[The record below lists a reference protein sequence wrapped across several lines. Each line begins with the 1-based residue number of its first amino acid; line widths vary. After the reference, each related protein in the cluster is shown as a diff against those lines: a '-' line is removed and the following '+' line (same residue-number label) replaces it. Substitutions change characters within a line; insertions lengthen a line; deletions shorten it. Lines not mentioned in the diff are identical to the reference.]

1 MKSSISYAIP
11 CEDFKMLKRTDT
23 RVMVASLTSLALL
36 LLAVL
41 AYFMTYS
48 ESIQVKESLIVTRS
62 SDHHNVNVSIR
73 ELLSLVGESAAL
85 PPHAPVNKSCVPE
98 VLPR

>member
-1 MKSSISYAIP
+1 MW
-11 CEDFKMLKRTDT
+11 KRTDT
-23 RVMVASLTSLALL
+23 RVMVAYLTLLTLL
-36 LLAVL
+36 LLSL
-41 AYFMTYS
+41 MAYFMTHS
-48 ESIQVKESLIVTRS
+48 ESIQVKESLRVTGS

-98 VLPR
+98 NLPR

>member
-1 MKSSISYAIP
+1 
-11 CEDFKMLKRTDT
+11 MLKRTDT
-23 RVMVASLTSLALL
+23 RVMVAYLTLLTLL
-36 LLAVL
+36 LLSL
-41 AYFMTYS
+41 MAYFMTHS
-48 ESIQVKESLIVTRS
+48 ESIQVKESLIVTGS

-98 VLPR
+98 NLLR

>member
-1 MKSSISYAIP
+1 
-11 CEDFKMLKRTDT
+11 MLKRTDT
-23 RVMVASLTSLALL
+23 RVMVAYLTLLTLL
-36 LLAVL
+36 LLSL
-41 AYFMTYS
+41 MAYFMTHS
-48 ESIQVKESLIVTRS
+48 ESIQVKESLRVTGS

-98 VLPR
+98 NLLR